1 MFLEDTIVV
10 NLGNDSESAVDSSS
24 SDHNN
29 GDNI

>member
-1 MFLEDTIVV
+1 MFFGSYDCGD
-10 NLGNDSESAVDSSS
+10 LGNDSESAVGSS